1 MDDKERMHLIDQVES
16 YWRDQETERQ
26 HEVRVGWWMA
36 VFLVIGTIFEYG
48 IAVTIDWN
56 LPVMVAINIAEAA
69 AIMVYFMHL
78 PKIFGSGHAG
88 EED

>member
-1 MDDKERMHLIDQVES
+1 MDDKERMELIALVERH
-16 YWRDQETERQ
+16 WRDQETERQ
-26 HEVRVGWWMA
+26 REVRAGWWMA
-36 VFLVIGTIFEYG
+36 VFLVVGTILEYG
-48 IAVTIDWN
+48 IAVTVNWN

-78 PKIFGSGHAG
+78 PKIFGGGHAG

>member
-1 MDDKERMHLIDQVES
+1 MEDRERMQLIDLVES
-16 YWRDQETERQ
+16 HWRDQEPERQ

-36 VFLVIGTIFEYG
+36 VFLVIGTIVEYVVG
-48 IAVTIDWN
+48 TAIDWN
-56 LPVMVAINIAEAA
+56 LPIMVAINVAEAA

-78 PKIFGSGHAG
+78 PKIFGGGHAG